1 MNPLIHSLSRRDWFS
16 RTATGF
22 AGLALGS
29 LLADE
34 RVSANDLQPHHAPR
48 ARAVIQLFQHGGP
61 SHMDMHDP
69 KPELNKRNGQ
79 KMPASFTD
87 LVLITPHGGLMGTPF
102 KFHKAGQCG
111 VEYSDIIPHTA
122 TCADDIAVIRSMY
135 TEHNNHEQALW
146 MMHTGRIIT
155 GRPTIGAWVSYALG
169 SENQN
174 LPAYVV
180 LRNDASLPIDGQ
192 RNWSSG
198 FLPPRYQGVHFRHMG
213 NSPVLYLKPASPVSD
228 KMQELRNGLLRDLN
242 DEHLGRNPAIAGDL
256 EARIAS
262 YEMAGRMQL
271 YASEALDIA
280 RETPETHKLYGVGQP
295 KTDSYARRCL
305 IARRLVERGV
315 RYVQIFVEGQI
326 WDTHSKNA
334 DGTKACCQQ
343 TDQPI
348 AGLLKDLKRRGLL
361 DSTLV
366 LWGGEFGRTPVSQ
379 AGEGRDHH
387 KQGFTMWL
395 AGGGIKGGQAY
406 GATDEFGYHAV
417 ENKVQVADLHATVLH
432 QLGLNHEKVTY
443 SINGRDER
451 LTDVYP
457 AKILKPLLA

>member
-1 MNPLIHSLSRRDWFS
+1 MNLLLQSLSRRDWFS

-29 LLADE
+29 LLAEE
-34 RVSANDLQPHHAPR
+34 RAKAADLHAHHKPR

-69 KPELNKRNGQ
+69 KPELNKRNGE
-79 KMPASFTD
+79 KMPESFKD

-111 VEYSDIIPHTA
+111 VEYSEIIPHTA
-122 TCADDIAVIRSMY
+122 SCADDIAVIRSMF

-174 LPAYVV
+174 LPSYVV
-180 LRNDASLPIDGQ
+180 LRNDGSLPTDGT
-192 RNWSSG
+192 RNWSNG
-198 FLPPRYQGVHFRHMG
+198 FLPPRYQGVHFRHTG
-213 NSPVLYLKPASPVSD
+213 NSPVLYLRPAMPISD
-228 KMQELRNGLLRDLN
+228 KMQQLRDSLLRDLN
-242 DEHLGRNPAIAGDL
+242 DDHLLRNPAMADDL

-271 YASEALDIA
+271 YASEALDITK
-280 RETPETHKLYGVGQP
+280 ETQETHKLYGVGQA

-326 WDTHSKNA
+326 WDTHNKNA
-334 DGTKACCQQ
+334 EGTKNCCQQ
-343 TDQPI
+343 TDQPV

-366 LWGGEFGRTPVSQ
+366 IWGGEFGRTPVSQ

-387 KQGFTMWL
+387 KQGFSMWL

-406 GATDEFGYHAV
+406 GATDELGYYAV

-432 QLGLNHEKVTY
+432 LLGLQHEKVSY
-443 SINGRDER
+443 HLNGRDER
-451 LTDVYP
+451 LTDVYE
-457 AKILKPLLA
+457 ARILSKLLA